1 MEGSGVTPRLRTVG
15 DSSKIFPNKSMLC
28 SVTLQRFVFEPS
40 QMNSVLFGLSRS
52 LLEEMCFSSSLAHS
66 WNLRTTVDRSDTW
79 TVQLCFPDKL
89 QAFPGSFPA
98 NA

>member
-1 MEGSGVTPRLRTVG
+1 MLVSREISGISETDGSRLTPRVRIVG

-52 LLEEMCFSSSLAHS
+52 LLEDM
-66 WNLRTTVDRSDTW
+66 
-79 TVQLCFPDKL
+79 
-89 QAFPGSFPA
+89 
-98 NA
+98 